1 MINTYDR
8 TLLVIVIVTSAIKIQ
23 EIVSFL
29 FQLTEKEPIYSEIGE
44 RFDFTVA
51 ARGFQYLQNLYQ
63 D

>member
-1 MINTYDR
+1 M
-8 TLLVIVIVTSAIKIQ
+8 IVTSAIKIQ